1 MWLSPSTLR
10 DESRKAGRPL
20 AAEQAERLSAYLC
33 LVVEFNAQINLVS
46 VVDEEELV
54 RLHGLDFLPLLS
66 DPGTEPLVDIGAGA
80 GFVGIAEAIC
90 RPERTVI
97 LLEPN
102 ARRSFF
108 LQQVRARLG
117 LSVQIVQRDLEGALG
132 ALPGGDLLFTARAL
146 PKKER
151 VFRRLGILRPFP
163 HRLALFLGGDAEAF
177 AAQMRVWYTVD
188 RMIPLP
194 FRTNGRLAFLRHVS
208 RETWA
213 GSSV

>member
-10 DESRKAGRPL
+10 DESCRAGFPL
-20 AAEQAERLSAYLC
+20 DAEQAERLSAYLR
-33 LVVEFNAQINLVS
+33 LVVEFNTQINLVS
-46 VVDEEELV
+46 AGDEEELM

-80 GFVGIAEAIC
+80 GFVGIAAAIC
-90 RPERTVI
+90 RPGRTVI
-97 LLEPN
+97 LLEPGI
-102 ARRSFF
+102 RRAFF
-108 LQQVRARLG
+108 LGQCRARLG
-117 LSVQIVQRDLEGALG
+117 LEVRIVPKDLEGALG
-132 ALPGGDLLFTARAL
+132 DLPRGDLLFTARAL

-151 VFRRLGILRPFP
+151 VLRRLGRLRPEP
-163 HRLALFLGGDAEAF
+163 HRLALFLGADAEDL
-177 AAQMRVWYTVD
+177 AAQLRVWYTVD

-213 GSSV
+213 GSSA